1 MLCSLNSKFDFELG
15 TSKNKKTEHFIFY
28 FIRQECLNFV
38 QQDQLRLSRE
48 SSMRH
53 FLSVDTNFLI
63 SVYKYEQ
70 FKNFNISKICV
81 RKKKICIKS
90 ISLATCLE
98 TDKRGLYWPGALLS
112 T

>member
-1 MLCSLNSKFDFELG
+1 MLCSLNSKFDFELE
-15 TSKNKKTEHFIFY
+15 TSKKTEHFIFY

-98 TDKRGLYWPGALLS
+98 TDKRGLYWPAALLS